1 MSLMYFNRKMRVPIR
16 RNSGFNA
23 HRRPSNGSINRWNY
37 PYSGYFGKSVG
48 NRVYGMPFGSTT
60 SLRRPVRTTVRR
72 NLFSDQSSSANKGRK
87 TIEEVHDGS
96 DYLLRSNTS
105 KVSYISYPPL
115 SRSEF
120 GNRLDAF
127 VKILGFNVSGSVALR
142 HLEHRDS
149 GAIQGIHGI
158 YCTAVVRDKRPCQ
171 FSAVEPILPFPEL
184 FGLEKIA
191 CSSLR
196 VRDSHRSR
204 FSLVYQKKVVVNS
217 SLATHVFKFNYCVKF
232 NRFPFWVS
240 FKDTSDSE
248 PSGLYSN
255 VSKNALIVYYVW
267 LCDSNV
273 TADSYVKYDLNYI
286 G

>member
-1 MSLMYFNRKMRVPIR
+1 MRVPIR
-16 RNSGFNA
+16 RPFGFNSD
-23 HRRPSNGSINRWNY
+23 RRPSGGSMFRYNY
-37 PYSGYFGKSVG
+37 PYANYFGRRVG

-60 SLRRPVRTTVRR
+60 SVRRPIRSTVRR
-72 NLFSDQSSSANKGRK
+72 NLFSDQSSSGNKSRK

-96 DYLLRSNTS
+96 DYLLGNNTS

-127 VKILGFNVSGSVALR
+127 VKILGFNVSGSVAVR
-142 HLEHRDS
+142 HLEQRAT
-149 GAIQGIHGI
+149 GASQGIHGI

-171 FSAVEPILPFPEL
+171 FSAVEPIVPFPEL
-184 FGLEKIA
+184 FGLEKMA

-196 VRDSHRSR
+196 VRDIHRSR

-217 SLATHVFKFNYCVKF
+217 SLPTHVFKFNYSVKF

-248 PSGLYSN
+248 PSGRYSN

-267 LCDSNV
+267 LCDTNV